1 MKGAR
6 GLLSLSILMLW
17 GCSASALADQVNV
30 LATGKAQGTPIL
42 LGWILT
48 EPSIRGTV
56 VPTRESGDVTAP
68 EIKRLMRIYFPRTFD
83 ELLRYDFLFL
93 AQVDMSFISPKQ
105 ALWMYDGIAEY
116 GLGAVNTRSV
126 MSMNNYLSEPWAQ
139 SVLSQAFPND
149 AMAVIKSPYYLK
161 PSGPIKVNADTNLP
175 PVISPFKADIER
187 IFPGYAG
194 LLTVPRPGSRIYSW
208 LKTGLT
214 QFAFPLPGYI
224 PHIFEW
230 NYQRGI
236 TFTFM
241 DMVYDNFWRTN
252 INPFAL
258 DIVVNV
264 IWRGAHRELPTDAL
278 KVHLLRQRLLGFNQE
293 KSAVL
298 AVFDF
303 AEKFGANTARV
314 YAGMRDADGEKTEA
328 DSLYIGGDFDGAY
341 AKMSDAFEKL
351 NALTEQAIRLKDQA
365 LTWVYVVEWLSV
377 SGTSLLCGLLVWF
390 LMVRRRLY
398 REAGVTRGSSEMS
411 WRW

>member
-1 MKGAR
+1 
-6 GLLSLSILMLW
+6 LT
-17 GCSASALADQVNV
+17 DQVNV
-30 LATGKAQGTPIL
+30 LATGKAEGTPIL

-48 EPSIRGTV
+48 EPSICGTV

-68 EIKRLMRIYFPRTFD
+68 EIKRLMRIYFPRTFE
-83 ELLRYDFLFL
+83 ELLNYDFLFL

-105 ALWMYDGIAEY
+105 ALWMHDAIAKH
-116 GLGAVNTRSV
+116 GLGGVNTRSV

-149 AMAVIKSPYYLK
+149 AMAVIKSPYYLR
-161 PSGPIKVNADTNLP
+161 PSGPLKVNADASLP
-175 PVISPFKADIER
+175 PVIRPFKADIER
-187 IFPGYAG
+187 RFAGYAG
-194 LLTVPRPGSRIYSW
+194 LLTVPRPGTRIYSW

-214 QFAFPLPGYI
+214 QFAFPFPGYI

-230 NYQRGI
+230 NYERGI

-241 DMVYDNFWRTN
+241 DMVYDTFWRTN

-303 AEKFGANTARV
+303 AERFGANTARV
-314 YAGMRDADGEKTEA
+314 YAGMKDVDEEKAAA
-328 DSLYIGGDFDGAY
+328 DSLYLGGDFDGAY

-351 NALTEQAIRLKDQA
+351 NTLTEEAIRLKDQA
-365 LTWVYVVEWLSV
+365 LIWVYVVEWLSV
-377 SGTSLLCGLLVWF
+377 SGTSLLCGLLVWL

-398 REAGVTRGSSEMS
+398 REAGVTRGGSGT
-411 WRW
+411 RWQG